1 MAWPARSATGAPS
14 PAPQPLPSGLAAAW
28 TVAFLITSM
37 FWPFASAQ
45 AQTRLLNA
53 TFERAV
59 PLFQQI
65 DAAFAAD
72 YKKQT
77 GRDVRVETR
86 AAPAAD
92 QLQAVRDGLAAD
104 VVALADPVMLDTLA
118 AADFVAPEWRA
129 RFPQQAA
136 PWGSTVLFA
145 VRSGNPKRIRDW
157 ADLGRPGVRVLLP
170 DPAID
175 PTGRFGWL
183 GAWGAFRKQGRT
195 EAQAA
200 QLAGQLLNNAMPLAA
215 SAQAARDAFGHEA
228 AQHAVDVLVLLESD
242 LPALRQD
249 AGGAELQLVHP
260 RFSVLVEYPVAT
272 VERVTRKKGTGE
284 LAKAYLNYLFT
295 PPAQAVAAARG
306 LRPLATTPP
315 RSSTANT
322 STARKPD
329 AGTSRQSTLFTVAE
343 VFGSLS
349 AAEQQQFG
357 AAGWLAR
364 LRAKAVR

>member
-1 MAWPARSATGAPS
+1 MAWPARSAKGAPS
-14 PAPQPLPSGLAAAW
+14 LAPRPLQGVFAAAW
-28 TVAFLITSM
+28 LIACLVTSVLL
-37 FWPFASAQ
+37 PVTSAQ

-53 TFERAV
+53 TFEGAV
-59 PLFQQI
+59 ALFQQI

-104 VVALADPVMLDTLA
+104 VVALADPATLDALA
-118 AADFVAPEWRA
+118 AADFVAPDWRA

-136 PWGSTVLFA
+136 PWGTTVLFA
-145 VRSGNPKRIRDW
+145 VRPGNPKRIRDW
-157 ADLGRPGVRVLLP
+157 ADLGRAGVRVLLP

-175 PTGRFGWL
+175 PSGRFGWL

-200 QLAGQLLNNAMPLAA
+200 QLAGQLLKNAMPLAA
-215 SAQAARDAFGHEA
+215 SAQAARDAFGRKAPPQA
-228 AQHAVDVLVLLESD
+228 ADVLVLLESD
-242 LPALRQD
+242 LPALRQGTD
-249 AGGAELQLVHP
+249 GTDLQLVHP

-295 PPAQAVAAARG
+295 PPAQALAAAQG
-306 LRPLATTPP
+306 LHPLATIAQ
-315 RSSTANT
+315 RSSTVST
-322 STARKPD
+322 PTARKPD
-329 AGTSRQSTLFTVAE
+329 AGTSHQSSLFTVAE
-343 VFGSLS
+343 VFGSLG

-364 LRAKAVR
+364 LQAKAVR